1 MATTNIE
8 RQVDQARDATHE
20 APQIVASKAQSALES
35 VNQMGIVQH
44 YVFPPAGYL
53 KNLYV
58 QAPTSVKIGVVGFGV
73 ISAFPLGCF
82 MGFMG
87 FVTLG
92 SLIVGFAI
100 FSLVFL
106 LPALG
111 VSLLVACGVGLVSM
125 VAYVGYLL
133 SCAVLSMIWG
143 HGDLR
148 KAKRQIR
155 EAKQRANKGGRR
167 ANG

>member
-58 QAPTSVKIGVVGFGV
+58 QAPTSVKIGV
-73 ISAFPLGCF
+73 
-82 MGFMG
+82 
-87 FVTLG
+87 
-92 SLIVGFAI
+92 VGFAI

>member
-20 APQIVASKAQSALES
+20 TPQIVASKAQSALES

-58 QAPTSVKIGVVGFGV
+58 QAPTSVKIGVVGFGAM
-73 ISAFPLGCF
+73 SAFPLGCF

-87 FVTLG
+87 F
-92 SLIVGFAI
+92 VGFAI

>member
-20 APQIVASKAQSALES
+20 TPQIVASKAQSALES

-58 QAPTSVKIGVVGFGV
+58 QAPTSVKIGVVGFGAM
-73 ISAFPLGCF
+73 SAFPLGCF

-92 SLIVGFAI
+92 SFIVGGIGFTI
-100 FSLVFL
+100 VEVRY
-106 LPALG
+106 
-111 VSLLVACGVGLVSM
+111 VSLAQ
-125 VAYVGYLL
+125 
-133 SCAVLSMIWG
+133 W
-143 HGDLR
+143 
-148 KAKRQIR
+148 Q
-155 EAKQRANKGGRR
+155 
-167 ANG
+167 